1 MTDQAPPPT
10 PPTPPA
16 APPPAPPEPGWTGAP
31 VTAPV
36 TRPGPMPGWHYAG
49 FWVRFLAFILDAIVL
64 GVLSAA
70 FTPFTGPQFEVTGT
84 GAATNFT
91 AHATANAV
99 GTLVGLVYFIGF
111 WAWRGQTVGM
121 MPFNMQV
128 VGVADG
134 KRIDVVR
141 GLLRYVGII
150 ISIIPL
156 FLGLIWVAF
165 DARKQGWHDKIAGT
179 VVIRPN

>member
-1 MTDQAPPPT
+1 MTEQPAPES
-10 PPTPPA
+10 
-16 APPPAPPEPGWTGAP
+16 APPPAWAPPPSS
-31 VTAPV
+31 
-36 TRPGPMPGWHYAG
+36 RPGPMAGYHYAG
-49 FWVRFLAFILDAIVL
+49 FWVRFLAFLLDGIVL

-70 FTPFTGPQFEVTGT
+70 LLPFSGPQFTMTGT
-84 GAATNFT
+84 SISI
-91 AHATANAV
+91 HAGANAL

-111 WAWRGQTVGM
+111 WSWRGQTVGM

-134 KRIDVVR
+134 KRIDLVR
-141 GLLRYVGII
+141 GLLRYVGVI

-156 FLGLIWVAF
+156 FLGLIWAAF
-165 DARKQGWHDKIAGT
+165 DPRKQGWHDKIAAT

>member
-1 MTDQAPPPT
+1 MTDQPAPQSSPASGWSAPPATT
-10 PPTPPA
+10 PVA
-16 APPPAPPEPGWTGAP
+16 
-31 VTAPV
+31 
-36 TRPGPMPGWHYAG
+36 RPGPMAGYHYAG
-49 FWVRFLAFILDAIVL
+49 FWVRFLALLLDAIVL

-70 FTPFTGPQFEVTGT
+70 LLPFSGPQFTVTGT
-84 GAATNFT
+84 GAGTVFAVN
-91 AHATANAV
+91 ATANAL

-134 KRIDVVR
+134 KKIDVVR

-156 FLGLIWVAF
+156 FLGLIWAAF
-165 DARKQGWHDKIAGT
+165 DSRKQGWHDKMAQT

>member
-1 MTDQAPPPT
+1 
-10 PPTPPA
+10 
-16 APPPAPPEPGWTGAP
+16 
-31 VTAPV
+31 
-36 TRPGPMPGWHYAG
+36 MPGWHYAG
-49 FWVRFLAFILDAIVL
+49 FWVRFLALILDGIVL

-70 FTPFTGPQFEVTGT
+70 LTPFTGPQFEMTGT
-84 GAATNFT
+84 GAASNLTI
-91 AHATANAV
+91 HATANAV

-134 KRIDVVR
+134 KKIDVVR
-141 GLLRYVGII
+141 GLLRYVGYI
-150 ISIIPL
+150 ISAIPL
-156 FLGLIWVAF
+156 LLGFIWAAF
-165 DARKQGWHDKIAGT
+165 DSRKQGWHDKIAST

>member
-1 MTDQAPPPT
+1 MTDQPAPQSTPQPGWTAPPP
-10 PPTPPA
+10 
-16 APPPAPPEPGWTGAP
+16 
-31 VTAPV
+31 VV
-36 TRPGPMPGWHYAG
+36 STRPGPMAGWHYAG
-49 FWVRFLAFILDAIVL
+49 FWVRFLAFFLDGIVL

-70 FTPFTGPQFEVTGT
+70 LLPFSGPQFTMTGST
-84 GAATNFT
+84 FT
-91 AHATANAV
+91 VHATANAL

-134 KRIDVVR
+134 KKIDVVR
-141 GLLRYVGII
+141 GLLRYVGVI

-156 FLGLIWVAF
+156 FLGLIWAAF
-165 DARKQGWHDKIAGT
+165 DPRKQGWHDKMAQT

>member
-1 MTDQAPPPT
+1 MTDQPAPDQPAPPAPPPSPEST
-10 PPTPPA
+10 WT
-16 APPPAPPEPGWTGAP
+16 APPPAPS
-31 VTAPV
+31 

-49 FWVRFLAFILDAIVL
+49 FWVRFLAFIIDGIVL
-64 GVLSAA
+64 AVISAA
-70 FTPFTGPQFEVTGT
+70 LTPIWGPQVTVTGAGTDT
-84 GAATNFT
+84 GFAVNT
-91 AHATANAV
+91 TANAI

-134 KRIDVVR
+134 KKIDVVR
-141 GLLRYVGII
+141 GLLRYVGFII
-150 ISIIPL
+150 AAIPL
-156 FLGLIWVAF
+156 FIGLIWAAF
-165 DARKQGWHDKIAGT
+165 DSRKQGWHDKIAST